1 MKQEESDDA
10 SDQVSSLS
18 ASRSSSN
25 TDEEESTTVEQS
37 TIKIYARIKPQKG
50 IEKSDRYYLEESA
63 SGALP
68 LVGFRVPKDQNQ
80 GLINN
85 QKESHEFKFTKIF
98 DQDAGQEEVFDT
110 VAKEVCDSVLQGY
123 NGTIFA
129 YGTCSLL

>member
-1 MKQEESDDA
+1 MNPQGSDDG

-18 ASRSSSN
+18 ASRTSSSN
-25 TDEEESTTVEQS
+25 DEQESSVEQT

-50 IEKSDRYYLEESA
+50 KDKSDRYYLEESA

-129 YGTCSLL
+129 YGILNVV